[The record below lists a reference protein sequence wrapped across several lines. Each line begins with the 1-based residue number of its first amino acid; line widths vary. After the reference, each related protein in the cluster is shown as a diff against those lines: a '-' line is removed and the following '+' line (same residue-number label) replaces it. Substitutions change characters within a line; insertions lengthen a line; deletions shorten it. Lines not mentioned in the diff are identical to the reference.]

1 MLPEEEEEVETK
13 KQRKKMAARS
23 TAKVLPVLPED
34 QDLIPSTHKVAY
46 HCNSSSRGSNT
57 LTHTYMQS
65 KHNAINKSLNTK
77 HNKNK

>member
-34 QDLIPSTHKVAY
+34 QDLIPSTHIRDLQRTPVTSAPKNLAP
-46 HCNSSSRGSNT
+46 SSGLRGYLLVPT
-57 LTHTYMQS
+57 QTH
-65 KHNAINKSLNTK
+65 K
-77 HNKNK
+77 